1 MSVAAGPEAMSP
13 SDMTKPH
20 TVATVVSPKV
30 AMFELA
36 VACEVFGLD
45 RSELVDPWYR
55 HLVCAGGP
63 PPLRSPEGVEV
74 HAPHGLDDV
83 ATADTV
89 VVPGW
94 PYQSCPPSR
103 ELVDA
108 IRAAHAGGA
117 RMMSVCTGAFL
128 LAEAGLLDGKAATT
142 HWMHAA
148 DLARRYPRVK
158 VDPRVLYVDAGDV
171 LTSAG
176 TAAGIDLCLH
186 VVRQDH
192 GAEVANAVARRMV
205 VPPHRDGGQAQ
216 FVDLPVAGAAG
227 DDPLVA
233 VLEWTMENL
242 DLPLSVG
249 QLARRAAMSP
259 RTFARRFRAA
269 TGTTPHR
276 WILRQRLLLAQRL
289 LETTEE
295 PVGWVAARCG
305 FATAAGL
312 RMHFS
317 REVGASP
324 LAYRHAFRG
333 GGGPDR
339 EITGAE
345 PAGLR
350 LAGTSTPSHG

>member
-1 MSVAAGPEAMSP
+1 MSAST
-13 SDMTKPH
+13 MTRPH
-20 TVATVVSPKV
+20 TVATVVAPKV

-45 RSELVDPWYR
+45 RPELVDPWYR

-94 PYQSCPPSR
+94 PYQSCPPSSD
-103 ELVDA
+103 LVDA
-108 IRAAHAGGA
+108 IRAAHERGA

-128 LAEAGLLDGKAATT
+128 LAEAGLLDGKVATT

-148 DLARRYPRVK
+148 DLAQRYPRVK
-158 VDPRVLYVDAGDV
+158 VDPRVLYVDEGQI

-186 VVRQDH
+186 VVRCDH

-216 FVDLPVAGAAG
+216 FVDLPVAPAEGG
-227 DDPLVA
+227 DPLSETLGWM
-233 VLEWTMENL
+233 LEHL

-249 QLARRAAMSP
+249 QLARRTAMSP

-276 WILRQRLLLAQRL
+276 WILGQRVLLAQRL
-289 LETTEE
+289 LETTDE
-295 PVGWVAARCG
+295 PVAMVAARCG
-305 FATAAGL
+305 FATTAGL
-312 RMHFS
+312 RMHFR
-317 REVGASP
+317 RELGASP
-324 LAYRHAFRG
+324 LTYRHTFR
-333 GGGPDR
+333 R
-339 EITGAE
+339 VAR
-345 PAGLR
+345 AG
-350 LAGTSTPSHG
+350 